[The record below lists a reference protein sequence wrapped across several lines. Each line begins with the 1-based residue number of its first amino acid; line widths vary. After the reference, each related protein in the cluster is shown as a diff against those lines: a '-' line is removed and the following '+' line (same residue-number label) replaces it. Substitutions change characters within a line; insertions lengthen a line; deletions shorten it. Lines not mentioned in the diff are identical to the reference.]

1 MAFEWVVTTVLFP
14 LVCTCWLWCFTL
26 KRFYAKEEKRS
37 NIVVKQTLNDAEV
50 VIRKYQVQ
58 LQRSLGNIDILSD
71 ELKKVKNDLKS
82 LRTRNS
88 QYRMEGDK
96 LRQHIKELRRKNWGT
111 FIINFESLI
120 FAFSFYM

>member
-1 MAFEWVVTTVLFP
+1 MALDWVVATVLFSACVY
-14 LVCTCWLWCFTL
+14 LLIMVFYFKTL
-26 KRFYAKEEKRS
+26 LRKEKRS

-96 LRQHIKELRRKNWGT
+96 LRQHIKELEGK
-111 FIINFESLI
+111 IEALL
-120 FAFSFYM
+120 

>member
-1 MAFEWVVTTVLFP
+1 MALEWIVTTILFSACIY
-14 LVCTCWLWCFTL
+14 LLIMVFYFKTL
-26 KRFYAKEEKRS
+26 LRKEKRGS
-37 NIVVKQTLNDAEV
+37 VVVRHTLSDAEV

-58 LQRSLGNIDILSD
+58 LQRALGNIDILSD

-96 LRQHIKELRRKNWGT
+96 LRQHIKELEGK
-111 FIINFESLI
+111 IEALL
-120 FAFSFYM
+120 